1 MGEGSST
8 DRGSGRKMKKLS
20 AEVSKNPRS
29 KVFVTLAEEY
39 VKAGMLAEAAT
50 VLEEGLLVYPLFVT
64 ALVALGRV
72 YLQLDDRAKAKEVL
86 EEAVKASPD
95 NLMAHRMRARIYA
108 QEHAWEV
115 ALQACEMVL
124 FTNPKDNEM
133 VALKA
138 EINGQGGPD
147 ASSPPP
153 QVVAQPGLD
162 MSAADKETRAGRLQE
177 LLGRVQARRA
187 S

>member
-1 MGEGSST
+1 
-8 DRGSGRKMKKLS
+8 
-20 AEVSKNPRS
+20 
-29 KVFVTLAEEY
+29 
-39 VKAGMLAEAAT
+39 
-50 VLEEGLLVYPLFVT
+50 
-64 ALVALGRV
+64 
-72 YLQLDDRAKAKEVL
+72 
-86 EEAVKASPD
+86 
-95 NLMAHRMRARIYA
+95 MAHRMRARIYA
-108 QEHAWEV
+108 QEHAWEA

-138 EINGQGGPD
+138 EINGQDGPD

-153 QVVAQPGLD
+153 QAVAQPVLD

>member
-1 MGEGSST
+1 MAEGSST
-8 DRGSGRKMKKLS
+8 DSGSARKMKKLS
-20 AEVSKNPRS
+20 AEVSTNPRS
-29 KVFVTLAEEY
+29 KVFITLAEEY
-39 VKAGMLAEAAT
+39 VKAGMLKEAAT
-50 VLEEGLLVYPLFVT
+50 VLEEGLLVYPTFVT

-72 YLQLDDRAKAKEVL
+72 YLQLDERPKAKEVL
-86 EEAVKASPD
+86 EDAVKASPD

-108 QEHAWEV
+108 QDQAWEA

-138 EINGQGGPD
+138 EIKGHGGAD

-153 QVVAQPGLD
+153 QAAAQPVLEMG
-162 MSAADKETRAGRLQE
+162 AADKETKVGRLQE
-177 LLGRVQARRA
+177 LLERVQARRA